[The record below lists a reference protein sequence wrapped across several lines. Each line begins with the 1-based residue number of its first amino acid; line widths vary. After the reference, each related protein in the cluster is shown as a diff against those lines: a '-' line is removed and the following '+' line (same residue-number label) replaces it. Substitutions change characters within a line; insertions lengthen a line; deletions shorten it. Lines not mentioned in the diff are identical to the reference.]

1 MWMSESVTAARALA
15 RKPGFS
21 SVVVLTLALGIGA
34 NVAIFTVVNAVLLKP
49 LAFPDSNDVVV
60 LNHHAPGLDLPEL
73 FNSPAMLNLYLER
86 ARSLSAL
93 SVMNPRRVNLTG
105 GDRPEKVAVRV
116 VSPSFFDVVATRP
129 SLGRSFT
136 DEDVVPDAEAPQR
149 VAVLMHRAWVERFG
163 EDPGVLGRTVQV
175 DGNAVEIVGVMPRG
189 YTFAENDAVLLLPT
203 YLDPNGQF
211 GTFGVR
217 AIGRLAPGVDLE
229 AARREFTAL
238 QAQIPDAIPDVTP
251 QFLDQAGW
259 SVSLERVRDTLVRDV
274 RTALWI
280 VLGTVGFVLLIACAN
295 VANLFLV
302 RAEVRQHEVAVRSA
316 LGAGRRELAITFLSE
331 SVLLGLVAGVAGVV
345 LAWWGVRA
353 LVAFGPER
361 LPRVHEIGIDGT
373 VLLVAAAISVAAGV
387 AFGILPVLRYMGSSF
402 RGVLRDGGRGATGG
416 RSRHRARNL
425 LVASQLSLAV
435 VLLVGS
441 GLMLRS
447 FQRLRAVDPGLDPAG
462 VLTVELSLG
471 SGTPWED
478 ALSFYE
484 EALARVRA
492 LPGVRAAG
500 ATSSLPLSGTNG
512 NGGSFHIESRPEAED
527 ELPPVARWILVTEGH
542 FESLE
547 IPLVEGRPM
556 TGGDHRT
563 EAPVVWVNETF
574 ARTFLD
580 GGALR
585 ERISIGDS
593 EIQREV
599 AGVVGDVRHLGL
611 GEAVQ
616 PTIYLPLVR
625 EEYREMSAM
634 TLVVDV
640 AAGEPSALVAGIRDV
655 VGRIDADVPLTT
667 ARTMDDV
674 MARSL
679 AQMSFTLTLLGI
691 AAAVALLLGAVGIY
705 GVIAYVVSQ
714 RTREIGVRMALG
726 AEAGEVAR
734 MVVRQGMAV
743 AVVGVVAGLVGAL
756 ALAGLMDSLLF
767 EVSARDPLTFGSV
780 PVALLVVA
788 GLASWLPAR
797 RAARVDPVRAL
808 TAD

>member
-1 MWMSESVTAARALA
+1 
-15 RKPGFS
+15 
-21 SVVVLTLALGIGA
+21 
-34 NVAIFTVVNAVLLKP
+34 
-49 LAFPDSNDVVV
+49 
-60 LNHHAPGLDLPEL
+60 
-73 FNSPAMLNLYLER
+73 
-86 ARSLSAL
+86 
-93 SVMNPRRVNLTG
+93 
-105 GDRPEKVAVRV
+105 
-116 VSPSFFDVVATRP
+116 
-129 SLGRSFT
+129 
-136 DEDVVPDAEAPQR
+136 
-149 VAVLMHRAWVERFG
+149 
-163 EDPGVLGRTVQV
+163 
-175 DGNAVEIVGVMPRG
+175 
-189 YTFAENDAVLLLPT
+189 
-203 YLDPNGQF
+203 
-211 GTFGVR
+211 
-217 AIGRLAPGVDLE
+217 
-229 AARREFTAL
+229 
-238 QAQIPDAIPDVTP
+238 
-251 QFLDQAGW
+251 
-259 SVSLERVRDTLVRDV
+259 
-274 RTALWI
+274 
-280 VLGTVGFVLLIACAN
+280 
-295 VANLFLV
+295 
-302 RAEVRQHEVAVRSA
+302 
-316 LGAGRRELAITFLSE
+316 
-331 SVLLGLVAGVAGVV
+331 
-345 LAWWGVRA
+345 
-353 LVAFGPER
+353 
-361 LPRVHEIGIDGT
+361 
-373 VLLVAAAISVAAGV
+373 
-387 AFGILPVLRYMGSSF
+387 
-402 RGVLRDGGRGATGG
+402 
-416 RSRHRARNL
+416 
-425 LVASQLSLAV
+425 
-435 VLLVGS
+435 
-441 GLMLRS
+441 
-447 FQRLRAVDPGLDPAG
+447 
-462 VLTVELSLG
+462 
-471 SGTPWED
+471 
-478 ALSFYE
+478 
-484 EALARVRA
+484 
-492 LPGVRAAG
+492 
-500 ATSSLPLSGTNG
+500 
-512 NGGSFHIESRPEAED
+512 
-527 ELPPVARWILVTEGH
+527 
-542 FESLE
+542 
-547 IPLVEGRPM
+547 
-556 TGGDHRT
+556 
-563 EAPVVWVNETF
+563 VVWVNETF